1 MVRCNPNS
9 GGGFNDLFGYRTR
22 TGKNQIL
29 TVGNLEAVF
38 VLIEDFDFEVKHMF
52 YVSIFLNLHSYR

>member
-22 TGKNQIL
+22 TGMNPIL
-29 TVGNLEAVF
+29 IVGKLEAVF
-38 VLIEDFDFEVKHMF
+38 ILI
-52 YVSIFLNLHSYR
+52 LR